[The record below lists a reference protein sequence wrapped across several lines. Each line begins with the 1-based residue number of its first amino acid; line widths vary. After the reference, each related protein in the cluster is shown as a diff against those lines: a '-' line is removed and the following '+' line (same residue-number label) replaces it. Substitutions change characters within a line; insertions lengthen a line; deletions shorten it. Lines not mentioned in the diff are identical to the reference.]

1 MSAER
6 DCWER
11 LITLKVLTPD
21 SFYSPDRA
29 KQGWYSATLKTA
41 LKELDQ
47 AEPLTQPESRRR
59 QSSTTQLGADRAAI
73 RELQEL
79 AVQLLREK
87 VGFVERT
94 MLLRATAQERG
105 LQMRDGEVMAM
116 LAAARKALRGS
127 CDGITPAMELEI
139 PDALWAWE
147 DVIRLGALNIVV
159 ALQKVGKTSLLLQML
174 RLWSAGAESFLG
186 SALIG
191 HCPPVVIVG
200 TDMAL
205 SDWRPMLAAAGLME
219 RTPSGRWR
227 LLEPIV
233 KLYSREDALH
243 LDEQG
248 LERLARDCEAN
259 PGALLLVDSFAAV
272 SSSLG
277 IDEFKPAAAEP
288 IHGLC
293 EVVERHAVTTVLIHH
308 SSKSRAGERASNAAR
323 GSNAITA
330 AASQLVSLR
339 WHSDSEE
346 DHRVNLSTEGRGG
359 RPHQI
364 VIEQVDRCS
373 WVLHGSAAD
382 LRRKEGRQEAEDRL
396 TDRQRVALEEARELW
411 SSTRQEIDSGRL
423 QQLLPS
429 QYSQADGRRAA
440 ADTLEQLHRKGLLT
454 KRATSTAE
462 RGKVSLF
469 RPHGTDLSEVKP
481 QPEGGSLHAA
491 PLPPGPP
498 GPSHDVSTMRTNP
511 LPSGGRGK
519 GGKGGPGREHLA
531 KQQQRLPV
539 GSGWDADGDSDP
551 AWGP

>member
-1 MSAER
+1 MSTER
-6 DCWER
+6 DSWER
-11 LITLKVLTPD
+11 LITLAVLPPD
-21 SFYSPDRA
+21 SFYSPERA
-29 KQGWYSATLKTA
+29 KQGWYSATLKTK

-47 AEPLTQPESRRR
+47 AQPLTQPEARRR
-59 QSSTTQLGADRAAI
+59 QSSATQLGADRAAI

-79 AVQLLREK
+79 AVQLLRER
-87 VGFVERT
+87 VGFLERT
-94 MLLRATAQERG
+94 VLLRATAQEHG

-116 LAAARKALRGS
+116 LAAARKTLRGS
-127 CDGITPAMELEI
+127 CDGITPSMEVEI

-147 DVIRLGALNIVV
+147 DVIRFGALNIVV

-191 HCPPVVIVG
+191 RCPGVIVVG
-200 TDMAL
+200 SDMAL

-227 LLEPIV
+227 LLDPIT

-248 LERLARDCEAN
+248 LEKLARDCEAN

-272 SSSLG
+272 TSSLG

-293 EVVERHAVTTVLIHH
+293 EVVEPYGVTTVLIHH
-308 SSKSRAGERASNAAR
+308 ASKSRAGERASNAAR

-382 LRRKEGRQEAEDRL
+382 LRREEGRQGAEDRL
-396 TDRQRVALEEARELW
+396 TDRQRMALGEARDLW
-411 SSTRQEIDSGRL
+411 ESARQEIDSGRL
-423 QQLLPS
+423 QQLLPD
-429 QYSQADGRRAA
+429 QYSQSDGRRAA

-462 RGKVSLF
+462 RGKVNLY
-469 RPHGTDLSEVKP
+469 RPHGTDLSDVKP
-481 QPEGGSLHAA
+481 QPEGGSLHAP
-491 PLPPGPP
+491 PLPPAPP
-498 GPSHDVSTMRTNP
+498 RPSHDVSTMKTTP
-511 LPSGGRGK
+511 LPAGGGRK
-519 GGKGGPGREHLA
+519 GGKGGPGREHVA
-531 KQQQRLPV
+531 NTGQRLLL
-539 GSGWDADGDSDP
+539 GSGWDADGDGDP
-551 AWGP
+551 SWGP